1 MRMKP
6 CDFIGLKFTHENEF
20 HIILLFESRKKGK
33 LLSLDVQE
41 INRFLTN
48 NYLHNY
54 LLLNSI
60 FINFLSSKKQ
70 AEVNSDL
77 MRAATK
83 SKADLTQEYD
93 KENSNG

>member
-1 MRMKP
+1 M
-6 CDFIGLKFTHENEF
+6 
-20 HIILLFESRKKGK
+20 
-33 LLSLDVQE
+33 QE